1 MTTIAGLSPA
11 MLTELQAVA
20 ERKVTREVFGPRKA
34 SYHLGWNV
42 TRTANALHRRELI
55 TPGER
60 QIGRRYSTWEL
71 TDAGRAL
78 LDRLDGAS

>member
-11 MLTELQAVA
+11 MCTVLRAVGDGQVQ
-20 ERKVTREVFGPRKA
+20 RDVSDPRKP

-42 TRTANALHRRELI
+42 TATVDALHRRELI

-60 QIGRRYSTWEL
+60 SGRYYIWEL

-78 LDRLDGAS
+78 LHRLDGVR